1 MSRASQVLIKKH
13 LFERMEEIE
22 IRVEHQICQIAYCCS
37 WLRAARGEN
46 LLKSL
51 RKIFLQGKPFTEDNV
66 FHMKRELGDI
76 IWYWA
81 TACMALDLDPYEVI
95 NENKSKLEARYGKGF
110 KVEKSEHRKDGD
122 L

>member
-1 MSRASQVLIKKH
+1 
-13 LFERMEEIE
+13 
-22 IRVEHQICQIAYCCS
+22 
-37 WLRAARGEN
+37 
-46 LLKSL
+46 
-51 RKIFLQGKPFTEDNV
+51 
-66 FHMKRELGDI
+66 MKRELGDI

-95 NENKSKLEARYGKGF
+95 NENKLKLEARYGKGF

>member
-1 MSRASQVLIKKH
+1 MLK
-13 LFERMEEIE
+13 
-22 IRVEHQICQIAYCCS
+22 
-37 WLRAARGEN
+37 
-46 LLKSL
+46 LLK
-51 RKIFLQGKPFTEDNV
+51 RFFLQGKPFTEDNI

-81 TACMALDLDPYEVI
+81 TACMALGLDPYEVI
-95 NENKSKLEARYGKGF
+95 NENKLKLEARYGKGF